1 MAEPQRIAAENVPQ
15 GGARF
20 LHLAQRASNAA
31 RALRRLLADVASPHD
46 LTDAELLVIWLCA
59 DQQGVVQGELAEA
72 IGVSPAQMSGVADG
86 LKRRGLLDMQRSTVD
101 RRRQVWHP
109 TGEGHRM
116 LAAIC
121 PRLRELAAKLDDQL
135 PPAEQQKAD
144 ELLSRLSTAADSLR
158 RKVKLRVVSA
168 ATISAEGGAE

>member
-1 MAEPQRIAAENVPQ
+1 MSEPQRIAAEAAPHV
-15 GGARF
+15 GARF
-20 LHLAQRASNAA
+20 LHLAQRASNAG
-31 RALRRLLADVASPHD
+31 RALRRLLADAAAPHE

-109 TGEGHRM
+109 TGEGRRM
-116 LAAIC
+116 LAAVC
-121 PRLRELAAKLDDQL
+121 PRLTELAAKLDDQI
-135 PPAEQQKAD
+135 PAGEQQKAD
-144 ELLSRLSTAADSLR
+144 ELLSRLSAAADSLR

-168 ATISAEGGAE
+168 ANLPAEGGAE